1 MWGGQLLNGRMLAIK
16 RGVGAPR
23 RTHVPRN
30 SCPRSPSPSTCSPW
44 FGPHRRP
51 ATKPSRRGNVR
62 ANVTLD
68 ERSPACYG
76 EMAWA
81 STTWSAARR
90 ASALPGQLSQDSSPC
105 ATRPAATTTVGG
117 MATKPIRMF
126 ASLALA
132 ALLVFGC
139 GGSSERLSEEVRT
152 YPIEMLDGQPTTLAT
167 FADRPTVINFF
178 GSWCKPCVLEM
189 PDIEALH
196 VELGDRAKFIGID
209 TQETP
214 TPAAR
219 SSPAPGATYPIPAS
233 TLTDPC

>member
-1 MWGGQLLNGRMLAIK
+1 
-16 RGVGAPR
+16 
-23 RTHVPRN
+23 
-30 SCPRSPSPSTCSPW
+30 
-44 FGPHRRP
+44 
-51 ATKPSRRGNVR
+51 
-62 ANVTLD
+62 
-68 ERSPACYG
+68 
-76 EMAWA
+76 
-81 STTWSAARR
+81 
-90 ASALPGQLSQDSSPC
+90 
-105 ATRPAATTTVGG
+105 

-209 TQETP
+209 TQENADAGREIVTR
-214 TPAAR
+214 T
-219 SSPAPGATYPIPAS
+219 GVTYPIGLDTDGSLLTKVKGIGMPT
-233 TLTDPC
+233 TLVVKADGTIVARHTGALTTEQLRDLVNKALG